1 MIILFFFCY
10 KNRMYCLKC
19 KRNTNSKNI
28 TYSLS
33 KNNKPMKRANCTTCG
48 SMKTQFV
55 SVDVA
60 KKGGF
65 IFTIPALLGA
75 AGALGSLAGGAAGI
89 ATAVN
94 KKKADDKLI
103 KETIRHNKAMEGKGL
118 FLKPYK
124 TGKGLFLK
132 PSST

>member
-1 MIILFFFCY
+1 
-10 KNRMYCLKC
+10 MYCLKC
-19 KRNTNSKNI
+19 KKTTKSKNI
-28 TYSLS
+28 TFSLS
-33 KNNKPMKRANCTTCG
+33 KNNKPMKRGNCEKCG

-55 SVDVA
+55 SADVA

-75 AGALGSLAGGAAGI
+75 AGAIGSLAGGAAGI

-94 KKKADDKLI
+94 KKKSDDKLLQEA
-103 KETIRHNKAMEGKGL
+103 KRHNKAMEGKGL

-124 TGKGLFLK
+124 SGKGLFLK
-132 PSST
+132 PSRT